1 MVLKFLWI
9 LTWKKLWNSRIGSP
23 LHSWYFHLCCDLVFN
38 ILNLF
43 INTYVYLFHNWSDMA
58 NNVPC
63 TQIGSQ
69 ILGYSV
75 YSFANC
81 FLHNAHVKC
90 FDELSQLKKVWDN
103 IWYIPWVSNIVIHF
117 YNEFIFV
124 VGVYMCHCG
133 YYMQVSGS

>member
-1 MVLKFLWI
+1 MIYLESGLSENIKQG
-9 LTWKKLWNSRIGSP
+9 TKYM
-23 LHSWYFHLCCDLVFN
+23 WYTNGHANEN
-38 ILNLF
+38 ILKSKPSP
-43 INTYVYLFHNWSDMA
+43 VHE
-58 NNVPC
+58 V
-63 TQIGSQ
+63 
-69 ILGYSV
+69 
-75 YSFANC
+75 ANC